1 MHQYFGKFLAVMVVF
16 TLLTSFAGCSRVGTS
31 ETRDKPEKVEQKIK
45 EELGKGVEAL
55 RNPEQPR
62 QAQGNVT
69 ARHQL
74 GEEFTVPFR
83 VSRWKSEGKKV
94 SRECKSRVKVNGW
107 EMRDKAVTNVGTK
120 TPKNGAFLL
129 VNITIAGDADLKDFS
144 RLGDFM
150 VVSPMV
156 DIAEGP
162 KFSVVDAG
170 GSQYVYDFRSGGYF
184 NGILANNSNPNDL
197 SFVSLSDPNPKTLNL
212 PFDVPPGIAKPRL
225 RIEFINVSNQKE
237 IIEVDLGSPA
247 GNK

>member
-16 TLLTSFAGCSRVGTS
+16 TLLTSFAGCSRP
-31 ETRDKPEKVEQKIK
+31 EQAKQEIKPEKVEQKIK
-45 EELGKGVEAL
+45 EELGKGVQEAL

-62 QAQGNVT
+62 DAQGNVT

-74 GEEFTVPFR
+74 GEEFTIPFR
-83 VSRWKSEGKKV
+83 VSKWESEGKKV
-94 SRECKSRVKVNGW
+94 SRECKSRVKINGW
-107 EMRDKAVTNVGTK
+107 EMRDKAGTN

-144 RLGDFM
+144 PQGTFL
-150 VVSPMV
+150 VVSPTV
-156 DIAEGP
+156 DTAEGP

-170 GSQYVYDFRSGGYF
+170 GSKYVYDFRRGVYF
-184 NGILANNSNPNDL
+184 NNSPPRDL
-197 SFVSLSDPNPKTLNL
+197 GSVFVVDPNPKTLNL

-225 RIEFINVSNQKE
+225 RIEFIKISNQKE

>member
-16 TLLTSFAGCSRVGTS
+16 TLLTSFAGCSGS
-31 ETRDKPEKVEQKIK
+31 ERAKQEKILEKVTQTVK
-45 EELGKGVEAL
+45 EDLEKGGQEAL

-62 QAQGNVT
+62 DAQGNVT

-74 GEEFTVPFR
+74 GEEFTIPFR
-83 VSRWKSEGKKV
+83 VSKWESEGKKV
-94 SRECKSRVKVNGW
+94 SRECKSRVKINGW
-107 EMRDKAVTNVGTK
+107 EMRDKAGTN

-144 RLGDFM
+144 KQGSFL
-150 VVSPMV
+150 VVSPLV
-156 DIAEGP
+156 DTAEGP
-162 KFSVVDAG
+162 KFTVVDAG
-170 GSQYVYDFRSGGYF
+170 GSQYVYDFKRGVYF
-184 NGILANNSNPNDL
+184 NNSPPRDL
-197 SFVSLSDPNPKTLNL
+197 GSVFVFDPNPKTLNL

-225 RIEFINVSNQKE
+225 RIEFIKISNQKE